1 MVPGGA
7 MHIPGIV
14 LPLASPNVFHPSTP
28 GTSMRGV
35 RERTPIPVTSLS
47 RLSKLLA
54 LFLRHRPEEAGLQID
69 AYGFVPLDEML
80 KAVQERYPEVVEAD
94 IHKLVAGAP
103 QQRFEITERGI
114 RAVYGHSFF
123 VEMDGEPIQVP
134 ETLYMG
140 CLRKE
145 VDRFRSAGI
154 KPVDRYYVHLSMT
167 RETAAERS
175 HQPGDACVIEVAA
188 AKAQAAG
195 HLFYQRGEVVLTLE
209 VPAEFVGEAQDV
221 ALPPGARRPVEESD
235 RRGGRR
241 GDRRPSGGGGG
252 DRRPP
257 SGNTHRPAAQPEAAI
272 PAFGR
277 RPRKAT
283 GRR

>member
-1 MVPGGA
+1 M
-7 MHIPGIV
+7 
-14 LPLASPNVFHPSTP
+14 
-28 GTSMRGV
+28 
-35 RERTPIPVTSLS
+35 TSLS

-69 AYGFVPLDEML
+69 TYGFVPLDEML
-80 KAVQERYPEVVEAD
+80 KAIQERYPEVVEGD
-94 IHKLVAGAP
+94 IRKLIEGAS
-103 QQRFEITERGI
+103 QQRFEISDRGI

-123 VEMDGEPIQVP
+123 VEMDGEPIQAP
-134 ETLYMG
+134 EVLYMG

-145 VDRFRSAGI
+145 VERFRTDGI
-154 KPVDRYYVHLSMT
+154 KPVDRYYVHLSMS

-188 AKAQAAG
+188 AQAQAAG
-195 HLFYQRGEVVLTLE
+195 HQFYQRGEVVLTLE
-209 VPAEFVGEAQDV
+209 IPAQFVGEAHDV
-221 ALPPGARRPVEESD
+221 ALPPGARRPAEESD
-235 RRGGRR
+235 RRGGSR
-241 GDRRPSGGGGG
+241 GDRRPSGGGDRRSSGG
-252 DRRPP
+252 GGERRPP
-257 SGNTHRPAAQPEAAI
+257 SGNTARPPSGNTARPAASTEAAA